1 MNEEGILEDRVN
13 NREFDVN
20 DFSYSTTKLLVLIP
34 IASNPGVPKPQ
45 PSPND
50 LMIHCTCASLPEDA
64 GVSWNTQHLPLLTPS
79 TPLQRLRQRLTMQ
92 LRKTANPWPVS
103 IIWRHILQKDYNDS
117 KVDSKKCSKCKIV
130 GTSNLGAMW
139 SVVKDRVRT
148 SSGKFTKFG
157 LVCKYNV
164 YPWDFLTDRKAR

>member
-1 MNEEGILEDRVN
+1 MWWICDFIIISNTELGKRLENTLKYRRRVIVGRYFPKTGGQCWVHWSEAIISKNVQSAPRMNEEGILEDRVN

-64 GVSWNTQHLPLLTPS
+64 GVS
-79 TPLQRLRQRLTMQ
+79 
-92 LRKTANPWPVS
+92 
-103 IIWRHILQKDYNDS
+103 
-117 KVDSKKCSKCKIV
+117 
-130 GTSNLGAMW
+130 
-139 SVVKDRVRT
+139 
-148 SSGKFTKFG
+148 
-157 LVCKYNV
+157 
-164 YPWDFLTDRKAR
+164 